1 MTALL
6 ALVKTQIR
14 LYFSNRRALLINLV
28 APILIAAF
36 FGSVFGGSETKVAHV
51 PIAVVDLDASTVSK
65 AVVSSLQGDS
75 ALDVQVLDE
84 ASATEAVR
92 KGKLRAAVI
101 LPNGFGTQAPR
112 ALFTGGTKPSVRID
126 YDPSQSIALSLV
138 RGLLAQYSMQA
149 VFSNGF
155 TGPEGQAFVDDSIRA
170 IEGSTSLTEPERS
183 SLKTLFS
190 SVRTLQTQRSSSD
203 SGSGSR
209 SGMAGGRFDV
219 PYRLDEQAATSSLER
234 KYNGYAHAFAGMG
247 VQFVLF
253 SGIELGIGILM
264 ARRLGLW
271 ARLRAAP
278 LARSTL
284 LGSYVVSGTLI
295 AAVLLGLIFL
305 AAIAVFGVRIDG
317 STAGFV
323 GVLLAFALLTAT
335 FGLLLAAVGKTP
347 EATRGLAI
355 LATLLLVMLGGA
367 WVPTFIFPEWLQR
380 LTVVVPVRWAVDGFD
395 AMTWR
400 GLGGEAAVVPIA
412 ALLGFSLLFAALALW
427 RFRWRD

>member
-1 MTALL
+1 
-6 ALVKTQIR
+6 
-14 LYFSNRRALLINLV
+14 
-28 APILIAAF
+28 
-36 FGSVFGGSETKVAHV
+36 
-51 PIAVVDLDASTVSK
+51 
-65 AVVSSLQGDS
+65 
-75 ALDVQVLDE
+75 
-84 ASATEAVR
+84 
-92 KGKLRAAVI
+92 
-101 LPNGFGTQAPR
+101 
-112 ALFTGGTKPSVRID
+112 
-126 YDPSQSIALSLV
+126 
-138 RGLLAQYSMQA
+138 
-149 VFSNGF
+149 
-155 TGPEGQAFVDDSIRA
+155 
-170 IEGSTSLTEPERS
+170 
-183 SLKTLFS
+183 
-190 SVRTLQTQRSSSD
+190 
-203 SGSGSR
+203 
-209 SGMAGGRFDV
+209 
-219 PYRLDEQAATSSLER
+219 
-234 KYNGYAHAFAGMG
+234 
-247 VQFVLF
+247 VLF

-295 AAVLLGLIFL
+295 AAVLMGLIFL

-380 LTVVVPVRWAVDGFD
+380 VTVVVPVRWAVDGFD

-400 GLGGEAAVVPIA
+400 GLDGEAAVVPIA

-427 RFRWRD
+427 RFKWRD